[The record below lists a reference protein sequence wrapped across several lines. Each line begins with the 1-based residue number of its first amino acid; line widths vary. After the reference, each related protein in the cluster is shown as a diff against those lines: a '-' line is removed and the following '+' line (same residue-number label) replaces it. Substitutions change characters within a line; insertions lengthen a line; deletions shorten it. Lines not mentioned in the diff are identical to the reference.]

1 MAKLYISEFSSLGLA
16 GGAQIAAVPPIV
28 VQVVDFTAG
37 ATSSNA
43 FNGGTRY
50 VRLSNDTICSL
61 RFDGSAATTN
71 YPRSPA
77 DTIEYYGVQGG
88 AIVSAIVNS

>member
-16 GGAQIAAVPPIV
+16 GGAQIAAAPPIV
-28 VQVVDFTAG
+28 VQVVDFTGG
-37 ATSSNA
+37 ATSSNP

>member
-1 MAKLYISEFSSLGLA
+1 MAKLYISEFSSLGLVGA
-16 GGAQIAAVPPIV
+16 AQIAAAPPIV

-61 RFDGSAATTN
+61 RFDGSAATTS

-77 DTIEYYGVQGG
+77 DTIEYFGVQGG
-88 AIVSAIVNS
+88 SIVSVIVNT

>member
-1 MAKLYISEFSSLGLA
+1 MAKLYISEYSSLGLVGA
-16 GGAQIAAVPPIV
+16 AQIAASPPIV
-28 VQVVDFTAG
+28 TQVVDFTAG
-37 ATSSNA
+37 ATSSSA

-61 RFDGSAATTN
+61 RFDGSAATTSF
-71 YPRSPA
+71 PRSAA

-88 AIVSAIVNS
+88 SIVSAIVNT